1 MAIIKSNETSPKTYS
16 CDVVYR
22 TDSKRTWL
30 TVSYGTKACEI
41 DLSKVNEFELSEE
54 EKFILDYLDEGR
66 KEMGDGFQQD
76 LTVHQMG
83 LLVNI
88 RDRSKTTPS
97 VKTVATPTA
106 PAPKAPVPQVKAITA
121 PVATPPKPASQ
132 ANGAAANKEI
142 TVQATQAKMASL
154 ASYAIGVDFAET
166 RINALTAA
174 VKQTE
179 REWSKLVYDIPASLN
194 KQCPNPSSILW
205 HYGFRLNKSCWV
217 LPTENLSAPAVVELL
232 DHWATFEN
240 VEAYTLHVDQRDM
253 KLMKKKANERLT
265 EEIVRSHT
273 ALINRIANASDNMAR
288 AAEKIESEMTEGTDQ
303 RTEAEKNVL
312 RLRDQAVKAAIR
324 DAAEDLRAA
333 IECAQTFD
341 ETENVRELL
350 RGLRAAVDAE
360 AKAFNADAK
369 ARGVSTVKVNLPV

>member
-1 MAIIKSNETSPKTYS
+1 
-16 CDVVYR
+16 
-22 TDSKRTWL
+22 
-30 TVSYGTKACEI
+30 
-41 DLSKVNEFELSEE
+41 
-54 EKFILDYLDEGR
+54 
-66 KEMGDGFQQD
+66 
-76 LTVHQMG
+76 
-83 LLVNI
+83 
-88 RDRSKTTPS
+88 
-97 VKTVATPTA
+97 
-106 PAPKAPVPQVKAITA
+106 
-121 PVATPPKPASQ
+121 
-132 ANGAAANKEI
+132 
-142 TVQATQAKMASL
+142 VQATQAKMASL